1 MRTKLTVKN
10 PRPATPGRAPVRSGS
25 LTARKVARPDPKAA
39 GAKPAAAKPAAKPAS
54 AAKPAAP
61 RGAAN
66 AAPKRA
72 PGPSR

>member
-39 GAKPAAAKPAAKPAS
+39 GAIGEIFSSPTAKSFLDAFRRAD
-54 AAKPAAP
+54 
-61 RGAAN
+61 RGAGVACLYGN
-66 AAPKRA
+66 YA
-72 PGPSR
+72 G